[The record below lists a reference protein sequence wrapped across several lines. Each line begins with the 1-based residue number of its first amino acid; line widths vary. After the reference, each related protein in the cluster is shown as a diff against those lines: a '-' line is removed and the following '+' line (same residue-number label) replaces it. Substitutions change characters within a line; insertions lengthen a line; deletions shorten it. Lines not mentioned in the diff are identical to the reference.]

1 MKLPTLNI
9 SSSKP
14 DSHNTYK
21 YEFRLRFMK
30 TTSSLTTIQKKIRLC
45 QKCDLCITRKN
56 AVPGKGNHN
65 ADVVFI
71 GEAPGKNEDLYGEP
85 FIGNAGKKL
94 NDALENAGLTRSS
107 VYITNIIKCRPPK
120 NRIPNDVEKSM
131 CNEYLKDEIAIINPK
146 IICLLGNTPF
156 YSILGGKEI
165 SKNHGKFI
173 SKDNRMYFVTFH
185 PAATIYNQKLV
196 NVFKNDISK
205 LVKKLQKLKT
215 KSAD

>member
-1 MKLPTLNI
+1 MKATLSLKI
-9 SSSKP
+9 IQEKV
-14 DSHNTYK
+14 
-21 YEFRLRFMK
+21 K
-30 TTSSLTTIQKKIRLC
+30 TCK
-45 QKCDLCITRKN
+45 KCDLCGTRTN
-56 AVPGKGNHN
+56 AVPGKGNQN
-65 ADVVFI
+65 ADIIFI

-85 FIGNAGKKL
+85 FIGTAGKKL
-94 NDALENAGLTRSS
+94 DDALKNAGLTRNS
-107 VYITNIIKCRPPK
+107 VYITNIVKCRPPK

-146 IICLLGNTPF
+146 IICLLGNTPY

-196 NVFKNDISK
+196 NVFKNDIKK
-205 LVKKLQKLKT
+205 LVNELQKIKHV
-215 KSAD
+215 D